1 MIYSKSCFKVF
12 LAHESHKSKRTAWFW
27 CYVSQTLDSH
37 CDVCLD
43 LIQLSIAQILDG
55 AVSVANEVVGAVTE
69 FQFDLVLSESLIETG
84 DYLDITLPSDYDI
97 EF

>member
-1 MIYSKSCFKVF
+1 M
-12 LAHESHKSKRTAWFW
+12 
-27 CYVSQTLDSH
+27 
-37 CDVCLD
+37 
-43 LIQLSIAQILDG
+43 IQLSIAQILDG

-69 FQFDLVLSESLIETG
+69 FQFDLVLSESLIESG